1 MLACFQQGK
10 QSVWTP
16 TAKAAGAK
24 RIYWGQKPRA
34 KALPTYLFFAER
46 KQIALQSAKRNEY
59 PDINYQFSKR

>member
-1 MLACFQQGK
+1 MLARFQQGK

-16 TAKAAGAK
+16 TAKAVEPNAF
-24 RIYWGQKPRA
+24 IWGQKPRA

>member
-1 MLACFQQGK
+1 MLARFSGA
-10 QSVWTP
+10 SRAFGLP
-16 TAKAAGAK
+16 PPKAAGAK